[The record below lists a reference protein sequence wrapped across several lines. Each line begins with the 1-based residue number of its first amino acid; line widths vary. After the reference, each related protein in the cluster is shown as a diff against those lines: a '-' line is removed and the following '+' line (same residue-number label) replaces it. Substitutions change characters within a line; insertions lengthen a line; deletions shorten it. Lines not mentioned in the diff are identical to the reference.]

1 MPMILTGVKLG
12 VGLSLILVVLAEM
25 IGARSGLGYLVY
37 HSWQIFAVQTMY
49 AALIVIGFLGF
60 AFNLLLN
67 ELELV
72 ILPWKRP

>member
-1 MPMILTGVKLG
+1 
-12 VGLSLILVVLAEM
+12 
-25 IGARSGLGYLVY
+25 
-37 HSWQIFAVQTMY
+37 MY